1 MCKRARPCQSPRLT
15 GCIAR
20 KSWVSREAEN
30 VAARKR
36 EGLQRADVT
45 GTWPA
50 LPNAWVLGCA
60 FAYVVVPD
68 VGSGFAFAASV
79 SAPGTAACVD
89 VVRDISL
96 LGKLFTYGGIYA
108 RCQFAQ

>member
-50 LPNAWVLGCA
+50 LPCLGAGLRIRLRGGPGRGFGLCIRR
-60 FAYVVVPD
+60 
-68 VGSGFAFAASV
+68 VGFC
-79 SAPGTAACVD
+79 PGHSC
-89 VVRDISL
+89 L
-96 LGKLFTYGGIYA
+96 
-108 RCQFAQ
+108 C